1 MLKHS
6 HYRTPRTLAECQWVQ
21 GYASARPERPSW
33 RETLAG
39 AALSA
44 AIFAALAAVRFFW
57 WSA

>member
-1 MLKHS
+1 MRYS
-6 HYRTPRTLAECQWVQ
+6 HYRTPRSLAECQWVQ
-21 GYASARPERPSW
+21 GYASARPARPASW

-44 AIFAALAAVRFFW
+44 AIFAALAAVMFFG